1 MLRFEKGAPAGL
13 LIAATAIA
21 LGFALEGGRL
31 GQVLQPTAAFIVL
44 GGTLGAVLVHFP
56 LPVVR
61 RALAALR
68 DALLTGGP
76 DAKGRM
82 EQILHYAIQARRQ
95 GIVSLDTE
103 LKKVED
109 AYFRKALMLAVDG
122 IPGREIR
129 EVLVMESLRI
139 EEEDELAA
147 RVWESAGGFAPTI
160 GILGAVL
167 GLIQVMQHLDD
178 VSEIGR
184 GIAVAF
190 VATLYGV
197 GLANLFLLPMAGR
210 LRGRAL
216 DNLRLREATVEGVLG
231 IAEGAST
238 RMLRERMGA
247 TAGERAPASIAQ
259 IQSKT
264 AKRVAVR

>member
-1 MLRFEKGAPAGL
+1 MLRFQKGAPAGL
-13 LIAATAIA
+13 LVAATTIA

-56 LPVVR
+56 VSVVR
-61 RALAALR
+61 RALEGLR

-82 EQILHYAIQARRQ
+82 EQILHYATQARRQ
-95 GIVSLDTE
+95 GIVSLDAE
-103 LKKVED
+103 LRKVSD
-109 AYFRKALMLAVDG
+109 PYFRKALMLAVDG
-122 IPGREIR
+122 IQGREIR
-129 EVLVMESLRI
+129 EILAMESLRL
-139 EEEDELAA
+139 EEEDESAA

-216 DNLRLREATVEGVLG
+216 DALRLREATTEGVLG
-231 IAEGAST
+231 IVEGAST

-247 TAGERAPASIAQ
+247 TAGGRAPASVAQ
-259 IQSKT
+259 IEPSV
-264 AKRVAVR
+264 AKRAAAR